1 MRIGQKG
8 SLYTATIPA
17 IRSRVFFNDGDKLQ
31 AVPPIWEVW
40 RNAHNSI
47 IAAISNTRILTVKQ
61 RFKGTFEA
69 LFMAILVITLS
80 ACGGG
85 SSDNNPPQNNQPEL
99 SQGVFLDSAV
109 EGLTYSSGEVSG
121 ITNGEGRFEYEV
133 GGTITFSIGSVTLGS
148 TQAADIITPLELVS
162 DAADETDAQ
171 VVNMLRFLQTLDND
185 ANLDN
190 GIQITQTMQDLIIDT
205 IIDFDQSIEDFGNDG
220 SVQTLISTLTSASDA
235 GARILISAEEALLH
249 FQETLAD
256 ITGNPTGSDDGD
268 YCAAN
273 TPSLSSAR
281 GNVYVFDVQSGDCLG
296 IAEDNSPKKTI
307 PLNILEIIVSEDIT
321 ENVQVDIESTARL
334 YLQSEGFNFDGF
346 DLNYSFEITNNSTS
360 DYCIDLSGDFN
371 AKDADGNIL
380 EDINIYG
387 TNSGP
392 ELFLNP
398 AQRCFSA
405 GYTQSYIAQST
416 FISREDFDKI
426 ASLEIG
432 RAIVK
437 PLDNAPSTKAEALDA
452 QMSWTISAD
461 APNYPALEVT
471 FTNNIGRDIRLDK
484 SQHKVWFFD
493 DEGYALSSNSIR
505 LHEALG
511 FGDDDDL
518 SEDDYIILG
527 NGEVFS
533 LLDAVADNAVVTP
546 SRATKARVYLN
557 WDYVTP

>member
-1 MRIGQKG
+1 M
-8 SLYTATIPA
+8 
-17 IRSRVFFNDGDKLQ
+17 
-31 AVPPIWEVW
+31 
-40 RNAHNSI
+40 
-47 IAAISNTRILTVKQ
+47 RILTVKQ
-61 RFKGTFEA
+61 RFKETFEA
-69 LFMAILVITLS
+69 LSMAILVITLS

-109 EGLTYSSGEVSG
+109 EGISYSSGAISG
-121 ITNGEGRFEYEV
+121 ITNAEGKFEYEV
-133 GGTITFSIGSVTLGS
+133 DGTITFSIGSVTLGS
-148 TQAADIITPLELVS
+148 ALAADIITPLELVS

-190 GIQITQTMQDLIIDT
+190 GIQITRAMQDLIIDA

-256 ITGNPTGSDDGD
+256 ITGDPTGSDDGD

-273 TPSLSSAR
+273 TPPLSSAQ
-281 GNVYVFDVQSGDCLG
+281 GNVYVFDVPSGNCLG

-334 YLQSEGFNFDGF
+334 YLRSEGFNFDGF

-360 DYCIDLSGDFN
+360 DYCIDLGGDFN

-398 AQRCFSA
+398 SQRCFSP

-432 RAIVK
+432 RATVNL
-437 PLDNAPSTKAEALDA
+437 LDNAPFSTTSPTKAEELEA

-471 FTNNIGRDIRLDK
+471 FTNNLGTDIRLDK
-484 SQHKVWFFD
+484 SHHKVWFFD
-493 DEGYALSSNSIR
+493 DEGYALSSGFVR

-511 FGDDDDL
+511 FDDNDNL

-527 NGEVFS
+527 IGEVFS

>member
-1 MRIGQKG
+1 MKYISQNIHSAIYGAVLATT
-8 SLYTATIPA
+8 LY
-17 IRSRVFFNDGDKLQ
+17 
-31 AVPPIWEVW
+31 
-40 RNAHNSI
+40 
-47 IAAISNTRILTVKQ
+47 
-61 RFKGTFEA
+61 
-69 LFMAILVITLS
+69 
-80 ACGGG
+80 ACGGSGG
-85 SSDNNPPQNNQPEL
+85 SSSSDPVDNAQQAKA
-99 SQGVFLDSAV
+99 QGVFLDSSVA
-109 EGLTYSSGEVSG
+109 GLTYSSGALSG
-121 ITNGEGRFEYEV
+121 ITDNNGSFEYEV
-133 GGTITFSIGSVTLGS
+133 GKEVIFSIGSITLGS
-148 TQAADIITPLELVS
+148 ALAADIITPLELVS
-162 DAADETDAQ
+162 DAADETDTQ

-185 ANLDN
+185 ENLDN
-190 GIQITQTMQDLIIDT
+190 GIQITQTMRDLIIDT
-205 IIDFDQSIEDFGNDG
+205 IIDFDQSIIDFSNDE

-235 GARILISAEEALLH
+235 GPRILISAEEALLH

-256 ITGNPTGSDDGD
+256 ITGDPTGSDNGD

-273 TPSLSSAR
+273 TPSLSTAQ

-296 IAEDNSPKKTI
+296 IAEDSSPKKTI
-307 PLNILEIIVSEDIT
+307 PLNIMELIVSEDIT
-321 ENVQVDIESTARL
+321 ENVQVEIESTARL
-334 YLQSEGFNFDGF
+334 YLRSEGFNFDGF

-360 DYCIDLSGDFN
+360 DYCIDLGGDFN

-380 EDINIYG
+380 EDVNIYG
-387 TNSGP
+387 DNSGP

-398 AQRCFSA
+398 EQRCFSP

-416 FISREDFDKI
+416 FISREYFDKI

-432 RAIVK
+432 RAVAT
-437 PLDNAPSTKAEALDA
+437 PLDASPRKAEELEA

-471 FTNNIGRDIRLDK
+471 FTNNIGTDIRLDK

-493 DEGYALSSNSIR
+493 DEGYALSSGFVR

-511 FGDDDDL
+511 FDDDDDL

-533 LLDAVADNAVVTP
+533 LLDAVADNAAVTP

-557 WDYVTP
+557 WKYITP